1 MNKVIAKGVSRGN
14 MYLNW
19 WRNLALVAAL
29 CLLFSVASLSA
40 QELRSLS
47 DEIIEPII
55 TEETL
60 PEEPGACDLRTSVDY
75 RADGLEPANALPR
88 MQLFCG
94 FASRWGAE
102 LDLPLAYPDQDMSST
117 GLGDMAATL
126 KYRVNGIQ
134 PTIPTVVLGLETR
147 FPTGDPRRGTGEE
160 GYELEPFVAFLAQRS
175 RLGLQG
181 NFGIGFPA
189 GVPEQT
195 IRTYY
200 NLATTVRLTS
210 KALYFSGETI
220 ASHAAGGESTV
231 SISPGLHYAFSP
243 RAYAALA
250 SPINVVGGTGRVGIV
265 VQMQLQ
271 VRGEQESQ

>member
-1 MNKVIAKGVSRGN
+1 
-14 MYLNW
+14 
-19 WRNLALVAAL
+19 
-29 CLLFSVASLSA
+29 VASLSA
-40 QELRSLS
+40 QETRSLS

-75 RADGLEPANALPR
+75 RADALEPANALPR

-102 LDLPLAYPDQDMSST
+102 FNLPFAYPDQNLSAT

-134 PTIPTVVLGLETR
+134 PKIPTIVLGVETR
-147 FPTGDPRRGTGEE
+147 FPTGNPLRGTGEE
-160 GYELEPFVAFLAQRS
+160 GYELEPFVAFLTQRS

-189 GVPEQT
+189 GAPGQT

-210 KALYFSGETI
+210 KNLYFSGEAN
-220 ASHAAGGESTV
+220 ASHAAGGENTFA
-231 SISPGLHYAFSP
+231 ISPGVHYAFSP

-250 SPINVVGGTGRVGIV
+250 SPINVAGGTGRVGIV
-265 VQMQLQ
+265 LQMQFQ
-271 VRGEQESQ
+271 VRGERESE